1 MSAEP
6 VEVARCGTRYEAE
19 LLTGLLEDAGIDA
32 VLTTSL
38 SGYGERALLGDHRIL
53 VRAEDAERASEI
65 VAGWL
70 GDEGSDEG

>member
-1 MSAEP
+1 MGADP
-6 VEVARCGTRYEAE
+6 VEIARCGTRYEAE
-19 LLTGLLEDAGIDA
+19 LLVGLLEDAGIDA

-53 VRAEDAERASEI
+53 VRSEEAERAREV

-70 GDEGSDEG
+70 GDESAE